1 MDDFNLDEILD
12 DEAVDLS
19 NYHWVHD
26 HAVLGNPE
34 RDLSIPFTTTEY
46 EEVFTLGY
54 ATFRGTRDELRVWR
68 TE

>member
-26 HAVLGNPE
+26 HAVLGKPE

-46 EEVFTLGY
+46 EEVFTP
-54 ATFRGTRDELRVWR
+54 
-68 TE
+68 